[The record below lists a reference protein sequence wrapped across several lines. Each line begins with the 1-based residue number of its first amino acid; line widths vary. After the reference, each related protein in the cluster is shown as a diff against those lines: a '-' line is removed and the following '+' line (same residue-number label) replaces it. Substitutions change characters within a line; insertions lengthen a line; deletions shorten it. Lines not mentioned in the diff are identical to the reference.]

1 MVLAVCVA
9 AVAADFVGLN
19 PEQLARVGRQQEEA
33 QAAEAVCEQDRKEVQ
48 PTRAKREDRTE
59 YAEGAKADRGGG
71 PPDPS
76 RKINPSGQG
85 KKHFFVSFLTK
96 ATRYYF

>member
-33 QAAEAVCEQDRKEVQ
+33 VQVRARMYVWLKRLPGHTVNGGDTLQGIYSRWQA
-48 PTRAKREDRTE
+48 TNST
-59 YAEGAKADRGGG
+59 
-71 PPDPS
+71 
-76 RKINPSGQG
+76 
-85 KKHFFVSFLTK
+85 L
-96 ATRYYF
+96 

>member
-33 QAAEAVCEQDRKEVQ
+33 VQ
-48 PTRAKREDRTE
+48 V
-59 YAEGAKADRGGG
+59 RG
-71 PPDPS
+71 
-76 RKINPSGQG
+76 R
-85 KKHFFVSFLTK
+85 VYVWL
-96 ATRYYF
+96 

>member
-33 QAAEAVCEQDRKEVQ
+33 VQ
-48 PTRAKREDRTE
+48 VRVRTWNIFEMGSNKFHSVRYPLMVAQWLDHQPSKR
-59 YAEGAKADRGGG
+59 
-71 PPDPS
+71 S
-76 RKINPSGQG
+76 W
-85 KKHFFVSFLTK
+85 V
-96 ATRYYF
+96 

>member
-33 QAAEAVCEQDRKEVQ
+33 VQ
-48 PTRAKREDRTE
+48 VRVRMYVWLDV
-59 YAEGAKADRGGG
+59 GAPAM
-71 PPDPS
+71 
-76 RKINPSGQG
+76 
-85 KKHFFVSFLTK
+85 
-96 ATRYYF
+96 